1 LKQHFQVS
9 EAVMAEVLT
18 EFETS
23 IRDENGR
30 EYIVRACGRECA
42 DGHWEGWLEFVP
54 FDGGI
59 VVRSGRETTQP
70 NRIDTEYWATG
81 LTPIYLEGALRRAL
95 EPVQIVERT
104 IDLRPAYDGPA
115 PDRPLVSVSG
125 SRTVRARPVL
135 NPFEVYQ
142 QGEDILRGQLSAL
155 DAPRLRDIIR
165 GYSLNAGDTTE
176 LMRVSEA
183 ELTDTIIA
191 AVRRADG
198 KARGNEQQELTQR
211 GVARPS

>member
-1 LKQHFQVS
+1 
-9 EAVMAEVLT
+9 MAEVLT

-30 EYIVRACGRECA
+30 EYIVRACGRECP

-81 LTPIYLEGALRRAL
+81 LTPVYLEGALRRAL
-95 EPVQIVERT
+95 EPVQVVERS
-104 IDLRPAYDGPA
+104 IDVRPAYDGPA
-115 PDRPLVSVSG
+115 PDRPVVSVS
-125 SRTVRARPVL
+125 SARTVRARPVL
-135 NPFEVYQ
+135 NPFEVFQ
-142 QGEDILRGQLSAL
+142 QGEDILRGQLAAL

-165 GYSLNAGDTTE
+165 GYSLKSGDTTE

-191 AVRRADG
+191 AVRRADAN
-198 KARGNEQQELTQR
+198 ARGKEQQELTQR
-211 GVARPS
+211 GAARPS